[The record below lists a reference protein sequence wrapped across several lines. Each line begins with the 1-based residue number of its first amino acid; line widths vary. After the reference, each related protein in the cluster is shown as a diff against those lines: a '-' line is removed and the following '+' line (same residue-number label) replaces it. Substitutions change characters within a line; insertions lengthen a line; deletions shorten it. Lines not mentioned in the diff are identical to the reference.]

1 MLSSNLKLALAII
14 AALVAAVIL
23 ISRPDIVQGTGLVIA
38 TLAAGAGWLFRDVIE
53 SQRAVVAICQSYAA
67 HIEAHFEEI
76 SDSLSDLEIDRF
88 VTLAPDI
95 ASGAAAQAVGSRVS
109 NPFELLPD
117 IRNSLHLLSPQTVR
131 FISKWRARG
140 TDLFSIYDK
149 LGTREMSSTEHA
161 RLVAH
166 YEWVKQY
173 RNEYRDI
180 GYTALQCLGK
190 DAPSVEIDFNI
201 HVNAGAKSLL

>member
-23 ISRPDIVQGTGLVIA
+23 ISRPDIVR
-38 TLAAGAGWLFRDVIE
+38 GA
-53 SQRAVVAICQSYAA
+53 
-67 HIEAHFEEI
+67 
-76 SDSLSDLEIDRF
+76 
-88 VTLAPDI
+88 
-95 ASGAAAQAVGSRVS
+95 
-109 NPFELLPD
+109 
-117 IRNSLHLLSPQTVR
+117 
-131 FISKWRARG
+131 
-140 TDLFSIYDK
+140 DLFSIYEK

-173 RNEYRDI
+173 RNEYRNI